1 MENRASEAN
10 DEALRE
16 KAREA
21 VQSGRVPGRRPDRVL
36 GGVGRQRTCVV
47 CNQMITLTQM
57 EIEAEFPRNGIASE
71 STCYWFHPRFFTAWE
86 ARPPSPRSPKAV
98 IGVFDHGPAGP

>member
-1 MENRASEAN
+1 MESAASQAN

-21 VQSGRVPGRRPDRVL
+21 VRLGRVPGRRPDRVL

-47 CNQMITLTQM
+47 CNQMIPLSQM
-57 EIEAEFPRNGIASE
+57 EIEAEFHRNGIASE
-71 STCYWFHPRFFTAWE
+71 SICYWFHPRCFSAWE
-86 ARPPSPRSPKAV
+86 ADRQALEA
-98 IGVFDHGPAGP
+98 PAGSDRRL